1 MARLFF
7 DSSQGFG
14 AVPRQCLGNS
24 LGRRRQKKQAHLFQI
39 VHVEATAKALPEIL
53 SKAPQQLLPA
63 RRARLPAL
71 FKLDNSAANF
81 PIAGG
86 HQGIDAAR
94 GGAAGRFQQFD
105 DVGVDGGVVSLLRVG
120 GRAAVGH
127 ARASISRSGA
137 SPQPRG
143 CASTH
148 PALRIPITQRCILRI
163 LKGSA

>member
-1 MARLFF
+1 
-7 DSSQGFG
+7 
-14 AVPRQCLGNS
+14 
-24 LGRRRQKKQAHLFQI
+24 LGRIRQKKQAHLFQI